1 MIAKINTQK
10 SDINLSAKT
19 PPSSQAAKSSAS
31 APPNVPR
38 SASQPASAAKLPV
51 EPAPG
56 IRTAGMTREGLPQ
69 DKLSSSIISFA
80 RFFSLPLKPQVLA
93 DIRRQAFL
101 QPAPLSQSAAQA
113 ASQTAAAQP
122 SANLCGTLSALAN
135 QSAAGG
141 ASGSLSAAKTR
152 EALSLSA
159 AAAESKGVELT
170 AKGLES
176 YTEAV
181 DPDSRRH
188 DGERQRRER
197 EKNEQDEKAV
207 LKSAE
212 VTTQSVK
219 EKAFEYMEENPLLE
233 ILNRLPGKNGQ
244 RWIVLPFD
252 FTEGGKSYKVSM
264 RILLNEEK
272 ITTGAAC
279 LALDISSE
287 NNRRLFVMESTG
299 GKPAKVSV
307 YYQPELP
314 LKAHHQ
320 FKNEL
325 SALLEIPAEGIYIK
339 TSEESFPF
347 ESGFGE
353 EHPAIDEAV

>member
-1 MIAKINTQK
+1 MIVKIDSQKADIKLPAKAQP
-10 SDINLSAKT
+10 SA
-19 PPSSQAAKSSAS
+19 QAGKSSAS
-31 APPNVPR
+31 APVNVPR
-38 SASQPASAAKLPV
+38 SAAQLVSAA
-51 EPAPG
+51 
-56 IRTAGMTREGLPQ
+56 GLPS
-69 DKLSSSIISFA
+69 DKLSVSIISFA

-101 QPAPLSQSAAQA
+101 QPAPLSQSAAQSTSQA

-122 SANLCGTLSALAN
+122 NTNLSSAQLSLAN
-135 QSAAGG
+135 QSAAG
-141 ASGSLSAAKTR
+141 AKTR

-170 AKGLES
+170 GKGLES
-176 YTEAV
+176 YNEAV

-197 EKNEQDEKAV
+197 EKNEKDEKQV
-207 LKSAE
+207 LKSGEITA
-212 VTTQSVK
+212 QSVK
-219 EKAFEYMEENPLLE
+219 EKVFEYMEQNPLLE

-252 FTEGGKSYKVSM
+252 FTEDGKLYKVSM
-264 RILLNEEK
+264 RVLLNDEK
-272 ITTGAAC
+272 ISNGAAC

-287 NNRRLFVMESTG
+287 NNRRLFVMESAG
-299 GKPAKVSV
+299 GKPAKVFV

-314 LKAHHQ
+314 PKAHHQ

-325 SALLEIPAEGIYIK
+325 AKQLNVPIEHIFIK

-347 ESGFGE
+347 ESSFGGE
-353 EHPAIDEAV
+353 PIAINEAV